1 MRLLR
6 DLVGE
11 TLSDRY
17 RILAR
22 IAGGGMGEVY
32 RGHDLLLDRPVAV
45 KVLQPSLASD
55 ADLVDRFKAEARAA
69 ARLNHPNVVAVHDW
83 GSDDDRTYYM
93 VMEYVSGSDLRDLLV
108 GRGPFEPRNAVEV
121 TISICDAI
129 QAAHATGLVHRD
141 VKPENVLITRDGI
154 VKVADFGIAGVID
167 AERTMP
173 GGSIL
178 GTLRYLAPEQASGG
192 QATRSSDVWATG
204 AVLFELLTGAPLQ
217 TGTGAELLRRRAE
230 EPAVAPSTLE
240 PAVPQVVDE
249 IVLKACA
256 LDPSDRFASIAEMGA
271 ALRAAAAELPQTEKP
286 VKELL
291 VDLTEDVNIGGDAAP
306 TDFLGRNEVASR
318 KRRRIGKVA
327 VIALLLVLG
336 AFGIARAV
344 PGLMGPAEVEVPQLV
359 GLTQEQAGAA
369 AQDLGLGIEV
379 SARERHPTVPEGSV
393 ISQDPADGVLLE
405 GENVAVVVSKG
416 KPLVTVPNLV
426 GDKRAKAEKRLADR
440 HLVVGTVHKEFS
452 IDQPKGHVIE
462 VIADS
467 KRMEWGSEVD
477 LVVSKGPRRISVPS
491 VAGLKFERAADILQ
505 TAGFTVVQVDVY
517 SNDVKKGR
525 VVSTSPPGGTEADEG
540 STIQVAVSIGAQ
552 YKKVEMPDVI
562 GMHQK
567 DARQILRDLE
577 LRVRIRKPGECEGRT
592 TVLETDPSPGT
603 TIRQNDVV
611 TLFVC

>member
-1 MRLLR
+1 L
-6 DLVGE
+6 
-11 TLSDRY
+11 
-17 RILAR
+17 
-22 IAGGGMGEVY
+22 
-32 RGHDLLLDRPVAV
+32 
-45 KVLQPSLASD
+45 LASD

-230 EPAVAPSTLE
+230 ESAVAPSTLE

-306 TDFLGRNEVASR
+306 TDFLGRKEVASR

-467 KRMEWGSEVD
+467 KRMEWGSEVA